1 MADEDEQIDSP
12 AEPEGQAAWPGA
24 KPKQAAFLTALIF
37 HGGQIG
43 KAAKSAKVAR
53 ASHYHWMRD
62 AEYTALYE
70 LAMAQVV
77 GVLEDEAI
85 RRAKEGVEKTVY
97 YQGFPC
103 GTEMQ
108 YSDAILMF
116 LLKAAAPEKYRE
128 RSEVKAE
135 VDVTHKFEGTMEELL
150 ATYRKLTSTAPVE

>member
-1 MADEDEQIDSP
+1 MADEDEQIDAP
-12 AEPEGQAAWPGA
+12 AQINWPGA
-24 KPKQAAFLTALIF
+24 TPKQAAFLTALIF

-53 ASHYHWMRD
+53 QRHYDWVD
-62 AEYTALYE
+62 DQVYKALYDR
-70 LAMAQVV
+70 AMVQVV

-116 LLKAAAPEKYRE
+116 LLKAAAPEKYRD
-128 RSEVKAE
+128 RAEVKAE
-135 VDVTHKFEGTMEELL
+135 VDVTHKFSGTMEELL
-150 ATYRKLTSTAPVE
+150 ATYRKLTQTGPVE